1 MPQSPEQS
9 PASSG
14 QKGHERRRAPRATAP
29 MTAVVGSTP
38 YTIDDWNTLGIKIVG
53 YYGNLKPNDRAE
65 LRVLVPTAGP
75 GALFAAKTSVRR
87 YDEETAALTLLFDPV
102 EPVATVTLNRYL
114 HEMVAQGC
122 A

>member
-1 MPQSPEQS
+1 MTQSSAPTDA
-9 PASSG
+9 PSSNIG
-14 QKGHERRRAPRATAP
+14 DRRRAPRATAP

-38 YTIDDWNTLGIKIVG
+38 YTIDDWNTYGIKIVG
-53 YYGNLKPNDRAE
+53 YYGNLKPKDRAD

-75 GALFAAKTSVRR
+75 GALFAARTSVHR
-87 YDEETAALTLLFDPV
+87 YDPDTAALTLLFDPV
-102 EPVATVTLNRYL
+102 EPVATTTLNRYL

>member
-1 MPQSPEQS
+1 MPQSNDQTT
-9 PASSG
+9 AND
-14 QKGHERRRAPRATAP
+14 QTQAHERRRAPRATAP

-53 YYGNLKPNDRAE
+53 YYGNLKPDDRAE

-75 GALFAAKTSVRR
+75 GALFNAKTSVRR